1 MKSKQAKAKDLENDE
16 TADEIARTM
25 KLAAAAFDH
34 PGIPEEEVED
44 LCEAAFSEDEAKKPG
59 DAVQRR

>member
-1 MKSKQAKAKDLENDE
+1 MKTKQAENREDDE
-16 TADEIARTM
+16 AADEIARTM

-34 PGIPEEEVED
+34 PGFSEEEVED
-44 LCEAAFSEDEAKKPG
+44 LCEAAFSEGDPKKSS